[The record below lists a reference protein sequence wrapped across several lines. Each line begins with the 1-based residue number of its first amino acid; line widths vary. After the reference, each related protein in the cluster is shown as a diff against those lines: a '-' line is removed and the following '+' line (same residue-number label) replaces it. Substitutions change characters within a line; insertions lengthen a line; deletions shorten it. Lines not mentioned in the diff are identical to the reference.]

1 MAGRSSKTSGREGGG
16 GKGAYWRQ
24 HYGLTG
30 KARDQEV
37 NDNKA
42 SSAETKCN
50 LLREAPSSKDSHG
63 APGECFRPGVAEGR
77 ACSDI
82 KGKVACGQD
91 LRARVFTSFFFFF
104 FPTYT
109 TEQITKTF
117 RCVCI
122 V

>member
-30 KARDQEV
+30 KTRDQQV

-82 KGKVACGQD
+82 SRER
-91 LRARVFTSFFFFF
+91 LRAVRISAHVSSQVFFSF